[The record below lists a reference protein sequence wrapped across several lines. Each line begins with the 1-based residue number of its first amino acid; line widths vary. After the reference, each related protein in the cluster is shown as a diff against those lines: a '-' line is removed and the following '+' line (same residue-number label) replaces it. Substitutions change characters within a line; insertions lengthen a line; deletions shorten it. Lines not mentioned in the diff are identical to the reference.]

1 MARENSGITRRI
13 FVNSVIVTIAAL
25 AGCSSS
31 DNQGDNADNESK
43 YESWL
48 EDVDNYDGVK
58 DKTGQDEVSVT
69 VGAGDNGLLF
79 APPAIRVDAGT
90 IVVWIWSGKGGS
102 HNVVAEDGSFES
114 NTVKEEGH
122 EFDYTFDNTSV
133 FNYKCTPHES
143 AGMKGTVIV
152 D

>member
-58 DKTGQDEVSVT
+58 DKTGQDKVSVT

-79 APPAIRVDAGT
+79 APPG
-90 IVVWIWSGKGGS
+90 SGSMLEQLWYGS
-102 HNVVAEDGSFES
+102 GL
-114 NTVKEEGH
+114 VK
-122 EFDYTFDNTSV
+122 TAVTTSP
-133 FNYKCTPHES
+133 KTGPLR
-143 AGMKGTVIV
+143 ATL
-152 D
+152 